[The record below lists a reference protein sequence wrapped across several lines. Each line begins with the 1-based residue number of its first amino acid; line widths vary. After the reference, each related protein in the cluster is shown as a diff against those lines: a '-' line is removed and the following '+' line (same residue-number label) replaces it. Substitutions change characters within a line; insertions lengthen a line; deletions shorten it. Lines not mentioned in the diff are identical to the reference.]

1 MEFKKL
7 CAPTL
12 KELFIKELES
22 QILSGRLPIGT
33 RLPPERELAASMQ
46 ISRSVVNEGVMALA
60 EKGFLDIRQRQ
71 GIFIA
76 DYRKDGTLDTFLSI
90 VNYNGG
96 VLRKDEVR
104 SILEL
109 RIALDTL
116 AVDLGS
122 KEITD
127 SELSQLRGFT
137 EAIGRASCAHDAAE
151 SAFAFHHHLAL
162 FSGNTLL
169 PLIFRSF
176 KVLTYSLWIRFCDL
190 YGIPALYENTN
201 ELCTMIEERDFKGAE
216 GYLKRSLSESIDG
229 HREIYY

>member
-7 CAPTL
+7 NAPTL
-12 KELFIKELES
+12 KELFVKELQS
-22 QILSGRLPIGT
+22 QILSGQLPIGT

-46 ISRSVVNEGVMALA
+46 ISRSVVNEGVIALA

-76 DYRKDGTLDTFLSI
+76 DYRKEGTMDTFLSI

-96 VLRKDEVR
+96 VLRKEEIR

-116 AVDLGS
+116 AIDLGS
-122 KEITD
+122 KDITD
-127 SELSQLRGFT
+127 EELLELRSLT
-137 EAIGRASCAHDAAE
+137 EAIGRASCAQDAAE
-151 SAFAFHHHLAL
+151 SAFDFHHHLAL
-162 FSGNTLL
+162 FSGNSLL

-176 KVLTYSLWIRFCDL
+176 KSLTCTLWLRFCAL

-201 ELCTMIEERDFKGAE
+201 ELCTMIEERNFKGA
-216 GYLKRSLSESIDG
+216 GDYLKRSLSESIDG

>member
-7 CAPTL
+7 SAPTL
-12 KELFIKELES
+12 KELFIKEMES
-22 QILSGRLPIGT
+22 QILSGRLPIGI

-46 ISRSVVNEGVMALA
+46 VSRSVVNEGVLALA

-76 DYRKDGTLDTFLSI
+76 DYRKEGTLDTFLSI

-96 VLRKDEVR
+96 VLRKEEIR

-116 AVDLGS
+116 AVELGS
-122 KEITD
+122 KNITD
-127 SELSQLRGFT
+127 SELLELRRLT
-137 EAIGRASCAHDAAE
+137 EAIGRASCSQDAAE
-151 SAFAFHHHLAL
+151 YAFAFHHHLAL
-162 FSGNTLL
+162 FSGNSLL

-176 KVLTYSLWIRFCDL
+176 KALTCSLWLRFCAL

-201 ELCTMIEERDFKGAE
+201 ELCTMIEERNFKGAE
-216 GYLKRSLSESIDG
+216 SYLKRSLSESIDG